1 MSVSCVRKTC
11 FVRRRIVAAL
21 PGSPNGARVVSLAG
35 EQLTA
40 ITRLVENGVIKPV
53 VDEKYPLDAA
63 PEALAYVESG
73 RAAGK
78 VVVEA

>member
-1 MSVSCVRKTC
+1 LVCEGLR
-11 FVRRRIVAAL
+11 
-21 PGSPNGARVVSLAG
+21 
-35 EQLTA
+35 EQLAA
-40 ITRLVENGVIKPV
+40 IAKLVENGVIKPI
-53 VDEKYPLDAA
+53 VDKKYPLDAV